1 VENPLTRL
9 AIAVSTAALC
19 TLAACGASSVS
30 GPGDVAGTYRFESP
44 PVAAVVLPGV
54 PQLVQGLLILR
65 ADGTAVRR
73 FEYDRALPDV
83 RASAIEERGTF
94 TVRRDSIRFVLRTV
108 GSQQDYA
115 WRVSAARQ
123 GSTLLLR
130 YPSLSSNSFT
140 IETYR
145 RD

>member
-1 VENPLTRL
+1 MSRL
-9 AIAVSTAALC
+9 SVAVSTVTLC
-19 TLAACGASSVS
+19 LLAACRESSVS
-30 GPGDVAGTYRFESP
+30 GPEDVAGTYRFESQP
-44 PVAAVVLPGV
+44 GPAVVLPGV
-54 PQLVQGLLILR
+54 PQLVQGLFVLR
-65 ADGTAVRR
+65 ADGTAMRR

-83 RASAIEERGTF
+83 SWSAIEERGTF

-108 GSQQDYA
+108 GSQQDYE

-123 GSTLLLR
+123 GATLLLR
-130 YPSLSSNSFT
+130 YPSANSNALI